1 MTETVQL
8 GIPPDQTILHA
19 LGKLAV
25 AHGNLEMVQIMCLK
39 TLTGL
44 APDKAL
50 EKFRGKTAKS
60 IREKIEKIIADH
72 AGQLQ
77 KKRLNG
83 FKELLLDAR
92 CASSRRNAFF
102 HCFWAYHDGSGWMTS
117 TDESL
122 WKPLPAVA
130 AIEDLIAFIQTTTA
144 RLNKERFEG
153 GLIYDLAGRASA
165 SERSYDG

>member
-1 MTETVQL
+1 MTQMVNL
-8 GIPPDQTILHA
+8 DIPSEPALLQA
-19 LGKLAV
+19 LGRLAV

-60 IREKIEKIIADH
+60 IREKIENIIVEH
-72 AGQLQ
+72 AGQGQ
-77 KKRLNG
+77 EKRVNG

-92 CASSRRNAFF
+92 CASSRRNAFL
-102 HCFWAYHDGSGWMTS
+102 HRFWAYRDDGEWVTS
-117 TDESL
+117 ADESH
-122 WKPLPAVA
+122 WEPLPAVA

-165 SERSYDG
+165 SEHME

>member
-1 MTETVQL
+1 MTQMVNL
-8 GIPPDQTILHA
+8 DIPSEPALLQA
-19 LGKLAV
+19 LGRLAV

-60 IREKIEKIIADH
+60 IREKIENIIVEH
-72 AGQLQ
+72 AGQGQ
-77 KKRLNG
+77 EKRVNG

-102 HCFWAYHDGSGWMTS
+102 HRFWAYRDGGGWVTS
-117 TDESL
+117 ADESH
-122 WKPLPAVA
+122 WEPLPAVA
-130 AIEDLIAFIQTTTA
+130 AIEDLIGFIQTTII
-144 RLNKERFEG
+144 RLNEERFQG
-153 GLIYDLAGRASA
+153 GLVHSLAGCASA
-165 SERSYDG
+165 PETLG